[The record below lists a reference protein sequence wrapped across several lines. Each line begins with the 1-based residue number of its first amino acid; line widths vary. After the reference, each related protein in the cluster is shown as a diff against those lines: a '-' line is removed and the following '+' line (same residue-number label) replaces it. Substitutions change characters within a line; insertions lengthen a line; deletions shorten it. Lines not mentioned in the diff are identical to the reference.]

1 MRTRIFGVTDGTA
14 YLDCY
19 HYPTIS
25 YYFLSSPLKETTDCG
40 VWYFCDGG
48 SSGSRGEGV
57 GGVRGGDH
65 LPRLSGTLPRLQ
77 DPPLPPLL
85 LQGVR
90 PTTGPPSR
98 DQPPLCVPRVP
109 KGNSFASKWPRSTA
123 HGVFRQPNERTAYK
137 NGESAWKS
145 GSHVRIVFWSEGG
158 SVLSSVCRVHLQ
170 RLCETGPKISI
181 F

>member
-1 MRTRIFGVTDGTA
+1 MYKGYKVITMQPLIGTTKFFPTDTIFHLHMRTRIFGVTDGTA
-14 YLDCY
+14 YSDCY

-90 PTTGPPSR
+90 PTTGPLSR

-109 KGNSFASKWPRSTA
+109 
-123 HGVFRQPNERTAYK
+123 
-137 NGESAWKS
+137 
-145 GSHVRIVFWSEGG
+145 
-158 SVLSSVCRVHLQ
+158 
-170 RLCETGPKISI
+170 
-181 F
+181 